1 MSAPVDLLQLLQQ
14 HAKGIGGG
22 AEDPDGLSLSARAC
36 KNVASELQMIHDAF
50 AGLVNAAQATRTS
63 LQHMRG
69 PEVSIH
75 ARTADLDAA
84 LARVKGGAA

>member
-14 HAKGIGGG
+14 HAKGIAGG
-22 AEDPDGLSLSARAC
+22 AEGPDGLSLSARAC

-50 AGLVNAAQATRTS
+50 AGLVKATQDTRTS

-69 PEVSIH
+69 PEALIH
-75 ARTADLDAA
+75 TRTADLDAA